1 MESCSGR
8 PGICS
13 GSPHRSKAEC
23 DGVPFYLQGYRRRES
38 IAAPGAKRQTVD
50 MFNAASSH
58 LSLEEL
64 KGLLN

>member
-1 MESCSGR
+1 MVFR
-8 PGICS
+8 FIC
-13 GSPHRSKAEC
+13 KDTVEEK
-23 DGVPFYLQGYRRRES
+23 VLQLQEQ
-38 IAAPGAKRQTVD
+38 KRQTVD